1 MATCAAWPAP
11 PGAKPN
17 RGDAR
22 RFSVEES
29 LDPSPDRC
37 PGWLL
42 EAAGNGRP
50 RGMAIARAKPRAI
63 QNPAYRPAGAIPRKR
78 TPRRILHEQC
88 PKCST
93 IRTCPNSFD
102 IERILLDQMS
112 PIDRG
117 ARAIQ
122 FNLPAA

>member
-29 LDPSPDRC
+29 LDLSPDRC

-63 QNPAYRPAGAIPRKR
+63 QNPAYRPAGTAPRTSGGR
-78 TPRRILHEQC
+78 
-88 PKCST
+88 
-93 IRTCPNSFD
+93 SFLEEVLNWSMFPD
-102 IERILLDQMS
+102 LAQTGRSAKSAAMS
-112 PIDRG
+112 RYTRSSLEV
-117 ARAIQ
+117 AS
-122 FNLPAA
+122 N